1 MIEPRTVVLRFRQ
14 DSCVSVYVP
23 LVCGLRLIHQ
33 KMREKQTR
41 IGQRL
46 QVKLVEYK
54 TILAIYVLNNL
65 YFKDIFNQL

>member
-1 MIEPRTVVLRFRQ
+1 
-14 DSCVSVYVP
+14 
-23 LVCGLRLIHQ
+23 
-33 KMREKQTR
+33 MREKQTR